1 MLDTGPEARREGH
14 SSSRGGRLRRT
25 GDEEGAL
32 FSLQPSEPT
41 RQAMLRLRRLVAAR
55 AAIRHPNLLRLGVV
69 GEEEGRLFVAFA
81 RSGHRTLSELLAAG
95 PLELAES
102 ALLLEGAAAGVD
114 ALSARGLVACD
125 LRPDRVLVDP
135 ARGPVLMNLGIPPKL
150 LRPSPLEEAEDLSFR
165 SPEDLAGEPV
175 DDRSSVYTL
184 GAMLSVALTGV
195 AASGERRYPSPYM
208 DVVVARATAVDPA
221 QRYSDAKTLARAVA
235 AVAELAAATVGE
247 GRSRRPSSERTAEN
261 ALPSEAWSERRSGGE
276 PRAGRL
282 RRMRLVLPA
291 AAAIVASALCGIVL
305 ARAMGPD
312 ATGPSSVTRS
322 GLTVQLP
329 PGWERA
335 PVDPGRL
342 RLSSAIAAA
351 PSGGTS
357 GGFVVGTVSSQAAAE
372 RLLERSQGGGRKRVE
387 VRLGAAYA
395 WRYAGL
401 RPRPD
406 LVGVAYLVP
415 VASGAVV
422 MLCYA
427 AEAAA
432 GAAPRLAE
440 CGRAATTL
448 VIRGA
453 RPHRVPLVDRF
464 AKDLAGVVATL
475 RASRSA
481 GLRRL
486 ASADRVFGQAR
497 AAASLE
503 RSHERAARS
512 IERISDGTGSVA
524 GLTAALRSAADAY
537 GRLGHAAETRSLS
550 AYRDARRAVVRAE
563 TAVRRALPGAGAG

>member
-1 MLDTGPEARREGH
+1 
-14 SSSRGGRLRRT
+14 LRRT
-25 GDEEGAL
+25 WDDEGAI

-41 RQAMLRLRRLVAAR
+41 RQAMQRLRRLVAAR
-55 AAIRHPNLLRLGVV
+55 AAIRHPNLLRLRVI

-81 RSGHRTLSELLAAG
+81 LSGHGTLSELLSAG
-95 PLELAES
+95 PLEPAES

-114 ALSARGLVACD
+114 ALSARGLVAYD

-150 LRPSPLEEAEDLSFR
+150 LRPSRLEEAEDLSFR

-175 DDRSSVYTL
+175 DDRSSVYSL

-195 AASGERRYPSPYM
+195 PASREHRYSSPHM
-208 DVVVARATAVDPA
+208 DAVVARATAVDPM
-221 QRYSDAKTLARAVA
+221 QRYSDAKTLARAVTA
-235 AVAELAAATVGE
+235 AAELAAGTARKGH
-247 GRSRRPSSERTAEN
+247 SRRPPSERTAEN
-261 ALPSEAWSERRSGGE
+261 ALPSEARSERRSGGE
-276 PRAGRL
+276 PRTGRL
-282 RRMRLVLPA
+282 HRMRLVLPA

-305 ARAMGPD
+305 GRAMDPD
-312 ATGPSSVTRS
+312 TTGPSSVTRS

-335 PVDPGRL
+335 QVNPGRL
-342 RLSSAIAAA
+342 RLSSGIAAA
-351 PSGGTS
+351 PSGATS

-372 RLLERSQGGGRKRVE
+372 RLLERSQSGGRKPVE
-387 VRLGAAYA
+387 VRLGGAYA

-401 RPRPD
+401 RARPD
-406 LVGVAYLVP
+406 LVGVGYLVP
-415 VASGAVV
+415 TASGAVV
-422 MLCYA
+422 MLCHA

-453 RPHRVPLVDRF
+453 RPHRVLVDRF

-486 ASADRVFGQAR
+486 AAADRAFGQAR

-512 IERISDGTGSVA
+512 IKRISDGTGSVS

-537 GRLGHAAETRSLS
+537 GRLGRAAKTRSRS
-550 AYRDARRAVVRAE
+550 AYRDARRAVVREE
-563 TAVRRALPGAGAG
+563 TAVRRELPRAGAG